1 MKLYP
6 PLSRR
11 FIRVWQR
18 NFTVYRQS
26 WQISF
31 IPPLLE
37 PLFYLLAFGLG
48 LSGLVGNI
56 RYGQEEISYTRFI
69 APALVAITVMNSS
82 FFENTYGSF
91 VRMYYQKTFDAMMA
105 TPLTVEEIILG
116 EIIWGATKA
125 VIATAIMMAVISGFG
140 LIRYPE
146 GLLLLPLAFLGG
158 LAFGAAGMVCT
169 SLVPS
174 IDLFNLPVF
183 LFITPMFLFGGT
195 FFPVENLPLWAQRTA
210 LLLPLTHLVNLAR
223 AFTTGHFDRLAPG
236 RCWAIWPFSQPLPC
250 RLRSSKC
257 AAASSN
263 KEPAERFMTRLAGS
277 FLVVLVNR
285 LLGGR
290 CCRRGSLWCRRRSR
304 SRSFSLGRFRRF
316 LLFCFLASYHCKR

>member
-6 PLSRR
+6 PISRR
-11 FIRVWQR
+11 VIRVWQR
-18 NFTVYRQS
+18 NLTVYRQS
-26 WQISF
+26 WKISF

-37 PLFYLLAFGLG
+37 PLFYLLAFGVG
-48 LSGLVGNI
+48 LSALVGYI
-56 RYGQEEISYTRFI
+56 SYRGEEISYVRFI
-69 APALVAITVMNSS
+69 APALIAITVMNSA
-82 FFENTYGSF
+82 FFENTYASF

-105 TPLTVEEIILG
+105 TPLTVEEIIAG
-116 EIIWGATKA
+116 EIFWGATKA

-169 SLVPS
+169 AITPS

-195 FFPVENLPLWAQRTA
+195 FFPIENLPGWAQKTA

-223 AFTTGHFDRLAPG
+223 TFASGRIDASVPLGIGYLAAFSAVAFPLA
-236 RCWAIWPFSQPLPC
+236 LC
-250 RLRSSKC
+250 R
-257 AAASSN
+257 
-263 KEPAERFMTRLAGS
+263 M
-277 FLVVLVNR
+277 
-285 LLGGR
+285 
-290 CCRRGSLWCRRRSR
+290 RRR
-304 SRSFSLGRFRRF
+304 LI
-316 LLFCFLASYHCKR
+316 K

>member
-1 MKLYP
+1 MKYYP

-18 NFTVYRQS
+18 NLTVYRQS

-48 LSGLVGNI
+48 LSGLVGDI
-56 RYGQEEISYTRFI
+56 GYRGEEISYVRFI

-105 TPLTVEEIILG
+105 TPLTAEEIILG

-140 LIRYPE
+140 LIRYPA

-158 LAFGAAGMVCT
+158 LGFGAAGMICT
-169 SLVPS
+169 SLVSS
-174 IDLFNLPVF
+174 IDLFN
-183 LFITPMFLFGGT
+183 
-195 FFPVENLPLWAQRTA
+195 
-210 LLLPLTHLVNLAR
+210 
-223 AFTTGHFDRLAPG
+223 
-236 RCWAIWPFSQPLPC
+236 
-250 RLRSSKC
+250 
-257 AAASSN
+257 
-263 KEPAERFMTRLAGS
+263 
-277 FLVVLVNR
+277 
-285 LLGGR
+285 
-290 CCRRGSLWCRRRSR
+290 
-304 SRSFSLGRFRRF
+304 
-316 LLFCFLASYHCKR
+316 